1 MAIEVVDL
9 PIKNGG
15 SFPSY
20 VSLPEGVYI
29 YIDIDKDIYICPTI
43 IPHVSS
49 PRDSPC
55 AAHNSSRDSGA
66 IGAFY
71 PFAGKDEVQHFV

>member
-1 MAIEVVDL
+1 M
-9 PIKNGG
+9 
-15 SFPSY
+15 Y
-20 VSLPEGVYI
+20 M
-29 YIDIDKDIYICPTI
+29 YICPTI

>member
-1 MAIEVVDL
+1 MVDL
-9 PIKNGG
+9 
-15 SFPSY
+15 
-20 VSLPEGVYI
+20 SLVMLVYQRVYI
-29 YIDIDKDIYICPTI
+29 YIDIDIDIDKDIYIYICPTI